1 MAYSFDMP
9 SGIDP
14 RDDGSHSLPAYLG
27 QALQFYGTDKS
38 TDLPYYLSYPMNN
51 QQGQSMFGGGA
62 PMQTPVAQAMAPDA
76 PPQTPMAQA
85 MAPDAPPQTPM
96 AQAMGYP
103 NSDAIQSMFAKQATD
118 PNLSMNN
125 GLIAAGSALMGGK
138 NLQEGMA
145 NAGKAWNDTYDSTL
159 NGQRELNTPKVTPL
173 ADGAFSQV
181 QLPGQAPQIM
191 PNNQVQGFLL
201 GKVQLQSQLGMQ
213 KALATANFAM
223 QRDQAKDDRANSKQ
237 YGNALVQT
245 ETAMQANDRALAV
258 AQAQSADPTAW
269 PRMAAMFPQ
278 IAQALGSD
286 SAAGNLVIQRAHI
299 DAALVQDMQ
308 KKGAL
313 TNDQM
318 NFLNGDI
325 PSPTADREKVIIPF
339 LKQQKAILEEVHKF
353 QSDQYNKANPT
364 PTQGFATSGTS
375 KVPTGTQG
383 TGSGSYQPPAVTDA
397 QSFAALPSGSVFKA
411 PDGSIRRKP

>member
-1 MAYSFDMP
+1 MP

-14 RDDGSHSLPAYLG
+14 NDDGSHSLPAYLG

-51 QQGQSMFGGGA
+51 QAGQSMFGGGA
-62 PMQTPVAQAMAPDA
+62 PMQSPVAQAMAPQQAPQTPVAQAMAPQPAD
-76 PPQTPMAQA
+76 TPM
-85 MAPDAPPQTPM
+85 T
-96 AQAMGYP
+96 QAMGYP
-103 NSDAIQSMFAKQATD
+103 NSEAIQAMFAKQATD

-125 GLIAAGSALMGGK
+125 GLIAAGSAMMGGK

-159 NGQRELNTPKVTPL
+159 NGQRELNTPKSTPV
-173 ADGAFSQV
+173 ADGAFMQS
-181 QLPGQAPQIM
+181 QLPGQAATMSANP
-191 PNNQVQGFLL
+191 QVQQFLL
-201 GKVQLQSQLGMQ
+201 GKVQMQ
-213 KALATANFAM
+213 AQIKQQAALAAANYAQ

-258 AQAQSADPTAW
+258 AEMQAKDPSAW

-278 IAQALGSD
+278 IAQAMGSD

-318 NFLNGDI
+318 NFLNADI

-339 LKQQKAILEEVHKF
+339 LRQQKAILEEVHKF

-397 QSFAALPSGSVFKA
+397 QSFAALPSGTVFKA

>member
-1 MAYSFDMP
+1 MPNYSFDMP
-9 SGIDP
+9 PGIDP
-14 RDDGSHSLPAYLG
+14 TDDGSRSLPAYLG

-38 TDLPYYLSYPMNN
+38 TDLPYSYSYPLNN
-51 QQGQSMFGGGA
+51 QPGQSMFGGGV
-62 PMQTPVAQAMAPDA
+62 PMQPPVAQAMAPQAPDTPVAQAMAPQA
-76 PPQTPMAQA
+76 PP
-85 MAPDAPPQTPM
+85 DTPM

-103 NSDAIQSMFAKQATD
+103 NSEAIQAMFAKQATD
-118 PNLSMNN
+118 PNLAMNN
-125 GLIAAGSALMGGK
+125 GLIAAGSAMLGGK

-145 NAGKAWNDTYDSTL
+145 NAGKAWSDTFDSTL
-159 NGQRELNTPKVTPL
+159 NGQRDLNTPKVTPI

-181 QLPGQAPQIM
+181 QLPGQPAQII
-191 PNNQVQGFLL
+191 PSAQVQNYLL
-201 GKVQLQSQLGMQ
+201 DKVQLQGQIGMQ
-213 KALATANFAM
+213 KALAAANFAV

-258 AQAQSADPTAW
+258 AEAQAKDPTAW

-318 NFLNGDI
+318 NFLNADI

-339 LKQQKAILEEVHKF
+339 LRQQKAILEEVHKF
-353 QSDQYNKANPT
+353 QQEQYSKANPN
-364 PTQGFATSGTS
+364 PVQGFATSGTS
-375 KVPTGTQG
+375 NVQRPASTGTG
-383 TGSGSYQPPAVTDA
+383 NQPV
-397 QSFAALPSGSVFKA
+397 QVSSFAEAAKLPSGTVFLD
-411 PDGSIRRKP
+411 PNGNPRKVP